1 MKSSAKTDHKGT
13 SWSSVVVLTDI
24 DPDASETVSRLLTAG
39 ADVNAT
45 NSAGR
50 SALHHAA
57 AVLQPALVELLLAHG
72 ARRDLRDTAG
82 KTPLDIA
89 RESAGRGDAPLMFLR
104 PDALIKLLEG

>member
-1 MKSSAKTDHKGT
+1 MKSSAEFGPRGIVA
-13 SWSSVVVLTDI
+13 SSIVVLTDI
-24 DPDASETVSRLLTAG
+24 DPEAIETVSRLLTAG

-57 AVLQPALVELLLAHG
+57 AVLQPALVDLLLAHG

-89 RESAGRGDAPLMFLR
+89 RESAGHSGPPLMFLR
-104 PDALIKLLEG
+104 PDALIKLLED